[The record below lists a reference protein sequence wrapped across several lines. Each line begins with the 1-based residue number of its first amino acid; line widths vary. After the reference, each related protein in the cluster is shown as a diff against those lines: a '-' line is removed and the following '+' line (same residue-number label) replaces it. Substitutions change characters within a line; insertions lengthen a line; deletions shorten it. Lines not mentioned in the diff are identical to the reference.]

1 MRSVRWLLN
10 LLLVLLTM
18 TLLLAGILFLL
29 GNPQPVA
36 LDLLVVAWQPSAAL
50 GQWLLAFLLCGLAIG
65 LLAGLALS
73 GAFRLRRQ
81 RR

>member
-1 MRSVRWLLN
+1 MRAVRWLLN
-10 LLLVLLTM
+10 FLLVLLTL
-18 TLLLAGILFLL
+18 TLLLTGILFLL
-29 GNPQPVA
+29 GNPQPVV

-50 GQWLLAFLLCGLAIG
+50 GQWLLAFLLCGIAIG